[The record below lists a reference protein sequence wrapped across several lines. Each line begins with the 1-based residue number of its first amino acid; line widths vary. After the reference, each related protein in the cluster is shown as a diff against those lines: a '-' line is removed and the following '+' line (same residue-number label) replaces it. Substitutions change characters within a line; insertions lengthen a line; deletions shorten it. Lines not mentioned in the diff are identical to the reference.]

1 MGVRAGILGVGNLLT
16 GDDGVG
22 VHVIRELKERYTF
35 PAGVKLI
42 DGGTMG
48 LDLLPF
54 LEDIDRLIIIDA
66 VDLKK
71 APGTIEMIKGDRI
84 PSIISSKISV
94 HQIGLSDLLFA
105 IRMKEIPIKEICLI
119 GIQPKSI
126 ETGTE
131 LSEEIKRGIELLL
144 SCVLHKLRQW
154 GIDVN
159 TVYSKNNS

>member
-22 VHVIRELKERYTF
+22 VHVIKELKERYRF
-35 PAGVKLI
+35 PDSVRLI

-54 LEDIDRLIIIDA
+54 LEDIERLIIIDA

-71 APGTIEMIKGDRI
+71 PPGTIKLIDGDSI
-84 PSIISSKISV
+84 PAILGSKISV
-94 HQIGLSDLLFA
+94 HQIGLSDLFFA
-105 IRMKEIPIKEICLI
+105 IRMKGLPLKEICLI
-119 GIQPKSI
+119 GIQPGSL

-131 LSEEIKRGIELLL
+131 LSEEIKMQFDTLISHIIDRLRGWGIEIT
-144 SCVLHKLRQW
+144 RRR
-154 GIDVN
+154 
-159 TVYSKNNS
+159 

>member
-22 VHVIRELKERYTF
+22 VHVIRELKKRYRF
-35 PAGVKLI
+35 PDNVRLI

-66 VDLKK
+66 VNLKK
-71 APGTIEMIKGDRI
+71 PPGTIE
-84 PSIISSKISV
+84 IIDGERLPAILNSKLSV

-105 IRMKEIPIKEICLI
+105 IRMKELPLKEICLI
-119 GIQPKSI
+119 GIQPESM
-126 ETGTE
+126 ETGIE
-131 LSEEIKRGIELLL
+131 LSERIKAGINTLLNHAL
-144 SCVLHKLRQW
+144 NKLREW
-154 GIDVN
+154 GIDV
-159 TVYSKNNS
+159 TVI